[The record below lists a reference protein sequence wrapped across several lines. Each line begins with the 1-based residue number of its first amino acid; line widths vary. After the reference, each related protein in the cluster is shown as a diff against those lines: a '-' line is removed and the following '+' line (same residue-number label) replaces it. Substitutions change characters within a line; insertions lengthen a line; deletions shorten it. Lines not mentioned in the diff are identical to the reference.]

1 MPKTLYLSPREL
13 ATVIDAL
20 TLYAAEPDQTR
31 RPPSAPAQ
39 IEHSPPSWPATPA
52 ASLSI
57 PTPTTPTACAISGIP
72 TCGPT

>member
-20 TLYAAEPDQTR
+20 TLYAADLKTR
-31 RPPSAPAQ
+31 RPASAPAQ
-39 IEHSPPSWPATPA
+39 IEHSPPFWPATPA
-52 ASLSI
+52 ASLS
-57 PTPTTPTACAISGIP
+57 TPTLTTLTGCAISGIP